1 MGPSGP
7 WSGERDFARTRF
19 NRATQAQRQPGSA
32 FKPFIYATALATGFK
47 VTDIVEDTPVSFPD
61 ATGEPWEPANYEGRF
76 HGPVT
81 LQEALEDSINVA
93 TIKLLS
99 EVKPSRVGPPGS
111 PGSGSRALLSPTSPS
126 PWAPQR

>member
-1 MGPSGP
+1 M
-7 WSGERDFARTRF
+7 
-19 NRATQAQRQPGSA
+19 
-32 FKPFIYATALATGFK
+32 
-47 VTDIVEDTPVSFPD
+47 SFPD

-99 EVKPSRVGPPGS
+99 EVKPNRVVRYARRLGIESFSRTLPHPRPGHLRGE
-111 PGSGSRALLSPTSPS
+111 PHGDHLGL
-126 PWAPQR
+126 